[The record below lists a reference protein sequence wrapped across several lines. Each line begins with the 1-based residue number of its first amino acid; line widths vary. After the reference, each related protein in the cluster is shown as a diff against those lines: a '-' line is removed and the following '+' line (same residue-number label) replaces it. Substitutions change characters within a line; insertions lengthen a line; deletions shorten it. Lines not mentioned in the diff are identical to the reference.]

1 MVNDPGSSFDL
12 GTFIVFLLPGYIWE
26 FLIFCIFDTAVI
38 LWTGKSLISS
48 LHPDVGSVAVSL
60 IVLTALGYVIGFV
73 MDTLEHPRADKDEMH
88 AKDAAYTDAINDLC
102 PLVKNAEM
110 KAVLLAQRDQGEKI
124 GSARRDRFLDA
135 MFYRLATSEVWSRQ
149 NTHWAF
155 YEALRNL
162 VSLLKYMATIPAFY
176 IALLIIATQTQV
188 SSVTS
193 TVDILSVSLPALG
206 VALAAA
212 VLICILVFAP
222 PLRLQKRIAQERD
235 TDCYVYYRHRAWLVL
250 AYLIDRDLYGL
261 ADSGNGE
268 PTSAKV
274 VALPTEASFP
284 HTAGQS

>member
-12 GTFIVFLLPGYIWE
+12 GTFIAFLLPGYIWE
-26 FLIFCIFDTAVI
+26 FLIFCVFDTAVI

-48 LHPDVGSVAVSL
+48 LHPDVGFVAVSL

-88 AKDAAYTDAINDLC
+88 AKDAAYTDAINDLG

-110 KAVLLAQRDQGEKI
+110 KAILLAQRDQGEKVE
-124 GSARRDRFLDA
+124 SARRDRFLDA

-176 IALLIIATQTQV
+176 IALLIIATQTQAF
-188 SSVTS
+188 SVTS

-222 PLRLQKRIAQERD
+222 PLRLQKRVAQERD
-235 TDCYVYYRHRAWLVL
+235 TDCYV
-250 AYLIDRDLYGL
+250 
-261 ADSGNGE
+261 
-268 PTSAKV
+268 
-274 VALPTEASFP
+274 F
-284 HTAGQS
+284 TAIAPG